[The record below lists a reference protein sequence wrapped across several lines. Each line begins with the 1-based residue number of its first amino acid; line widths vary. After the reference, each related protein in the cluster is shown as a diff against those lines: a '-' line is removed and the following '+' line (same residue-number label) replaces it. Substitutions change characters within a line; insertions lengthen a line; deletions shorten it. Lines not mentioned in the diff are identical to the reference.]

1 LLGNFIVHSGAKA
14 KNIQINVIDVDNIY
28 HIPLLPQKILRLIN
42 IKRLKYKLGLDEFP
56 VTQAEVDLFLMKLD
70 KHINE

>member
-1 LLGNFIVHSGAKA
+1 
-14 KNIQINVIDVDNIY
+14 
-28 HIPLLPQKILRLIN
+28 
-42 IKRLKYKLGLDEFP
+42 LDEFP